1 MPDTFITRPLS
12 RSTSI
17 LKVRDRLN
25 MLMGHSLHDDEDE
38 NICFEAPAART
49 LFHTHEDCLIYKYL
63 LYRDRYKS
71 KVHVLYFKWWLWF
84 EDEKGGRMEEL
95 IETAGQLEI
104 KMKDIHRTLQTAAN
118 EGKVLSTHIMR
129 MGIEP
134 LASSPLLEHGDCITL
149 RADIGCA
156 VPFFDS
162 VAHLLLKDE
171 LYYPA
176 DMSSTYTDLT
186 KLKQS
191 GKGKE
196 NIYTNIQF
204 LLLGFPYAF
213 NLLML

>member
-1 MPDTFITRPLS
+1 MCFDQICEDLIAIQSRRLETILTKGNLFQSFSLSGNDLKRIDKFSVLSRYICTHSQRDQNPPMPDTFMTRPLS

-38 NICFEAPAART
+38 YICFEAPAART

-118 EGKVLSTHIMR
+118 EGKVLSTAIMR
-129 MGIEP
+129 
-134 LASSPLLEHGDCITL
+134 T
-149 RADIGCA
+149 
-156 VPFFDS
+156 
-162 VAHLLLKDE
+162 
-171 LYYPA
+171 
-176 DMSSTYTDLT
+176 
-186 KLKQS
+186 
-191 GKGKE
+191 
-196 NIYTNIQF
+196 
-204 LLLGFPYAF
+204 
-213 NLLML
+213 